1 MRERKR
7 KEKTDSFLLP
17 SYGKNTCLSLLI
29 TRGYGEK
36 EIGFPF
42 QKFLVTNGRE
52 TRYRMFLGKKGFFYL
67 VPKIRTAPLPLF
79 IMTWKKGTGA
89 INQVAWL
96 GWGGIDLIS
105 FHSPPFPFLRTR
117 EPGQQSGFFS
127 QDVYMRESKVP
138 VHIFFL

>member
-1 MRERKR
+1 MREKKKGKNRQFSSSFIWEKHMSGSAHYEGLRRKR
-7 KEKTDSFLLP
+7 NWFPVTSFWKQMDVRQDTACF
-17 SYGKNTCLSLLI
+17 S
-29 TRGYGEK
+29 
-36 EIGFPF
+36 
-42 QKFLVTNGRE
+42 
-52 TRYRMFLGKKGFFYL
+52 GKKGFFYL